1 MAGRVIKRLLAGV
14 LTVAVVIPGNFVPA
28 QAAEEPQ
35 EDYLI
40 YPNPH
45 KVEYQEG
52 DYILGKELNVIYDK
66 GIDEATKN
74 RLQEAADLKGIEVNE
89 AEQPKEGATNVYVGV
104 HGQDGTAEDY
114 ITEEYQP
121 EDSLFG
127 KTDSYFLASDEN
139 VISVLGKD
147 ADSAFYGLTTLYHV
161 FAQMDSLTIRNF
173 EIEDYADVVSRGF
186 IEGYYGNPWSTEDR
200 VNLMKWGGYYKL
212 NAYFYAPKDDPKHR
226 TQWDQLYTDEGH
238 KQIGI
243 LIHFPPLQAV

>member
-89 AEQPKEGATNVYVGV
+89 AAKRRRNQCICRCTWTGRNGRRLYYRRISAGRLFVWK
-104 HGQDGTAEDY
+104 DGFLL
-114 ITEEYQP
+114 
-121 EDSLFG
+121 SG
-127 KTDSYFLASDEN
+127 K
-139 VISVLGKD
+139 
-147 ADSAFYGLTTLYHV
+147 
-161 FAQMDSLTIRNF
+161 
-173 EIEDYADVVSRGF
+173 
-186 IEGYYGNPWSTEDR
+186 
-200 VNLMKWGGYYKL
+200 
-212 NAYFYAPKDDPKHR
+212 
-226 TQWDQLYTDEGH
+226 
-238 KQIGI
+238 
-243 LIHFPPLQAV
+243 

>member
-74 RLQEAADLKGIEVNE
+74 RLQEAADLSPAAVTKLAKDEYVRLDVLVRVCCALGVDIGDIMEVT
-89 AEQPKEGATNVYVGV
+89 K
-104 HGQDGTAEDY
+104 
-114 ITEEYQP
+114 
-121 EDSLFG
+121 
-127 KTDSYFLASDEN
+127 DE
-139 VISVLGKD
+139 
-147 ADSAFYGLTTLYHV
+147 
-161 FAQMDSLTIRNF
+161 
-173 EIEDYADVVSRGF
+173 
-186 IEGYYGNPWSTEDR
+186 
-200 VNLMKWGGYYKL
+200 
-212 NAYFYAPKDDPKHR
+212 
-226 TQWDQLYTDEGH
+226 
-238 KQIGI
+238 
-243 LIHFPPLQAV
+243 

>member
-74 RLQEAADLKGIEVNE
+74 RLQEAADLKGIEVKRSRSSQKK
-89 AEQPKEGATNVYVGV
+89 AQPMYMSVYM
-104 HGQDGTAEDY
+104 DR
-114 ITEEYQP
+114 TERQKIILQKNI
-121 EDSLFG
+121 SR
-127 KTDSYFLASDEN
+127 KTLCLERR
-139 VISVLGKD
+139 I
-147 ADSAFYGLTTLYHV
+147 LTFWQV
-161 FAQMDSLTIRNF
+161 MR
-173 EIEDYADVVSRGF
+173 
-186 IEGYYGNPWSTEDR
+186 
-200 VNLMKWGGYYKL
+200 M
-212 NAYFYAPKDDPKHR
+212 
-226 TQWDQLYTDEGH
+226 
-238 KQIGI
+238 
-243 LIHFPPLQAV
+243 

>member
-89 AEQPKEGATNVYVGV
+89 AEQPKEGAMYMSVYM
-104 HGQDGTAEDY
+104 DR
-114 ITEEYQP
+114 TERQKIILQKNI
-121 EDSLFG
+121 SR
-127 KTDSYFLASDEN
+127 KTLCLERR
-139 VISVLGKD
+139 I
-147 ADSAFYGLTTLYHV
+147 LTFWQV
-161 FAQMDSLTIRNF
+161 MR
-173 EIEDYADVVSRGF
+173 
-186 IEGYYGNPWSTEDR
+186 
-200 VNLMKWGGYYKL
+200 M
-212 NAYFYAPKDDPKHR
+212 
-226 TQWDQLYTDEGH
+226 
-238 KQIGI
+238 
-243 LIHFPPLQAV
+243 

>member
-35 EDYLI
+35 EDYII

-121 EDSLFG
+121 LFFRRIRLFLFAFLHDFI
-127 KTDSYFLASDEN
+127 TYFFSPDKQSMT
-139 VISVLGKD
+139 VYPV
-147 ADSAFYGLTTLYHV
+147 
-161 FAQMDSLTIRNF
+161 R
-173 EIEDYADVVSRGF
+173 
-186 IEGYYGNPWSTEDR
+186 
-200 VNLMKWGGYYKL
+200 
-212 NAYFYAPKDDPKHR
+212 R
-226 TQWDQLYTDEGH
+226 TR
-238 KQIGI
+238 
-243 LIHFPPLQAV
+243 

>member
-127 KTDSYFLASDEN
+127 KTDSYFLAFAASIKIKSYGPSN
-139 VISVLGKD
+139 V
-147 ADSAFYGLTTLYHV
+147 F
-161 FAQMDSLTIRNF
+161 
-173 EIEDYADVVSRGF
+173 
-186 IEGYYGNPWSTEDR
+186 STSIASPSSK
-200 VNLMKWGGYYKL
+200 VIFFSFP
-212 NAYFYAPKDDPKHR
+212 AR
-226 TQWDQLYTDEGH
+226 TKFCLA
-238 KQIGI
+238 IGI
-243 LIHFPPLQAV
+243 LFS

>member
-1 MAGRVIKRLLAGV
+1 MAGRVVKRLLAGV

-161 FAQMDSLTIRNF
+161 L
-173 EIEDYADVVSRGF
+173 
-186 IEGYYGNPWSTEDR
+186 
-200 VNLMKWGGYYKL
+200 
-212 NAYFYAPKDDPKHR
+212 HR
-226 TQWDQLYTDEGH
+226 WT
-238 KQIGI
+238 
-243 LIHFPPLQAV
+243 A

>member
-186 IEGYYGNPWSTEDR
+186 IEGLWKSVVYRRSCKLDEMGWILQIKRVFLCAERRPETSYTVGSALYGR
-200 VNLMKWGGYYKL
+200 RAGK
-212 NAYFYAPKDDPKHR
+212 
-226 TQWDQLYTDEGH
+226 
-238 KQIGI
+238 
-243 LIHFPPLQAV
+243 

>member
-89 AEQPKEGATNVYVGV
+89 AEQPMYMSVYM
-104 HGQDGTAEDY
+104 DR
-114 ITEEYQP
+114 TERQKIILQKNI
-121 EDSLFG
+121 SR
-127 KTDSYFLASDEN
+127 KTLCLERR
-139 VISVLGKD
+139 I
-147 ADSAFYGLTTLYHV
+147 LTFWQV
-161 FAQMDSLTIRNF
+161 MR
-173 EIEDYADVVSRGF
+173 
-186 IEGYYGNPWSTEDR
+186 
-200 VNLMKWGGYYKL
+200 M
-212 NAYFYAPKDDPKHR
+212 
-226 TQWDQLYTDEGH
+226 
-238 KQIGI
+238 
-243 LIHFPPLQAV
+243 

>member
-89 AEQPKEGATNVYVGV
+89 AEQLLDSGISIKEP
-104 HGQDGTAEDY
+104 
-114 ITEEYQP
+114 QP
-121 EDSLFG
+121 EEQASFNCTLS
-127 KTDSYFLASDEN
+127 TVWFL
-139 VISVLGKD
+139 
-147 ADSAFYGLTTLYHV
+147 
-161 FAQMDSLTIRNF
+161 
-173 EIEDYADVVSRGF
+173 
-186 IEGYYGNPWSTEDR
+186 
-200 VNLMKWGGYYKL
+200 
-212 NAYFYAPKDDPKHR
+212 
-226 TQWDQLYTDEGH
+226 
-238 KQIGI
+238 I
-243 LIHFPPLQAV
+243 LIHFIS

>member
-89 AEQPKEGATNVYVGV
+89 AEQPKEGATNVYM
-104 HGQDGTAEDY
+104 DR
-114 ITEEYQP
+114 TERQKIILQKNI
-121 EDSLFG
+121 SR
-127 KTDSYFLASDEN
+127 KTLCLERR
-139 VISVLGKD
+139 I
-147 ADSAFYGLTTLYHV
+147 LTFWQV
-161 FAQMDSLTIRNF
+161 MR
-173 EIEDYADVVSRGF
+173 
-186 IEGYYGNPWSTEDR
+186 
-200 VNLMKWGGYYKL
+200 M
-212 NAYFYAPKDDPKHR
+212 
-226 TQWDQLYTDEGH
+226 
-238 KQIGI
+238 
-243 LIHFPPLQAV
+243 

>member
-74 RLQEAADLKGIEVNE
+74 RLPGGGRPQRNRGKLKQSSQKK
-89 AEQPKEGATNVYVGV
+89 AQPMYMSVYM
-104 HGQDGTAEDY
+104 DR
-114 ITEEYQP
+114 TERQKIILQKNI
-121 EDSLFG
+121 SR
-127 KTDSYFLASDEN
+127 KTLCLERR
-139 VISVLGKD
+139 I
-147 ADSAFYGLTTLYHV
+147 LTFWQV
-161 FAQMDSLTIRNF
+161 MR
-173 EIEDYADVVSRGF
+173 
-186 IEGYYGNPWSTEDR
+186 
-200 VNLMKWGGYYKL
+200 M
-212 NAYFYAPKDDPKHR
+212 
-226 TQWDQLYTDEGH
+226 
-238 KQIGI
+238 
-243 LIHFPPLQAV
+243 